1 MSRNMFQLQPDSLNL
16 LAQVTADEAQ
26 EQALKWFDYVSN
38 LVSRVPWQIW
48 VLIIVVGMVLIVLR
62 KILSAVWRQI
72 RLSRG
77 PRIHPSL
84 QKYNVD
90 RVELQRRQRELAAG
104 IVATSTSNRL
114 AGYRL
119 VRQVEA
125 VFVEGFASPEDA
137 LIALKAS
144 AVERGANAI
153 LNVKTEHTAAGRCT
167 ASGDAV
173 VVAPLP
179 VNAPRGTTTVRPPGQ
194 RDPSKSE

>member
-1 MSRNMFQLQPDSLNL
+1 MLDSLPDACGHL
-16 LAQVTADEAQ
+16 LAQVTTTQAQ
-26 EQALKWFDYVSN
+26 EKAWEWFDTVRY
-38 LVSRVPWQIW
+38 LVTLVPTNVWI
-48 VLIIVVGMVLIVLR
+48 LIIVAGVAWIILR
-62 KILSAVWRQI
+62 KIWSAIWRQI

-90 RVELQRRQRELAAG
+90 RAEVQKKQRELAAG

-153 LNVKTEHTAAGRCT
+153 LNVSTEHTAAGRCT

-173 VVAPLP
+173 VVSPMAVTPVRVSGPARPPLP
-179 VNAPRGTTTVRPPGQ
+179 PRG
-194 RDPSKSE
+194 EE